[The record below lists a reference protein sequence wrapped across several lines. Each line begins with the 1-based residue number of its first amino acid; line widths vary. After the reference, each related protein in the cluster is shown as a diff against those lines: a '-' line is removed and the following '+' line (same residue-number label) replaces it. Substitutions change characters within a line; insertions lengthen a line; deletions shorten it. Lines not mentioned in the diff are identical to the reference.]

1 MFLLIIGL
9 FEAIDNGEDVSV
21 KFYTNWVENVKEN
34 VPSDK
39 LLVFDV
45 KEGWKPLCKFLDV
58 PVPGAPFPWD
68 NDTASMKK
76 RFRNMKIAA
85 YVTVVGIPVGIAM
98 ALYWYLNKL

>member
-1 MFLLIIGL
+1 MILGL
-9 FEAIDNGEDVSV
+9 FEAIDGGEDVSV

-58 PVPGAPFPWD
+58 PVPGAPFPWN

-85 YVTVVGIPVGIAM
+85 YITVVGLPLGIA
-98 ALYWYLNKL
+98 AGLYWYLSRN